1 MPTLAEESVQPAQV
15 AVDLRRTR
23 AGKANVGR
31 LKRREELLMRAASF
45 CESAVTGAAV
55 TAVLLVA
62 WLMSVILLSL
72 LTVCCRRNRGLHRE
86 NESFCLQIE
95 KLRCQ
100 MQKQED
106 ELISQQK
113 QLARQHVDEMTHLA
127 TRCITTVHRVPS
139 IVMSFKLAFGCIKR
153 YITAIG
159 KSATTVIGAVS
170 TVTKCCSDAA
180 RCIHRPIDAII
191 NSASYAT
198 SITMTRSAMANPT
211 ATIRSII
218 PATAA
223 TTPTTH
229 ITIVTSQPEVTSCD
243 VTRASTKHAA
253 RTTST
258 GETRRMARSGEMS
271 VSYVNMFYG
280 WFGARG
286 DDALNPCASCSCE
299 LPRSTNPAVT
309 GVAVTAVLL
318 VAWLMSVILLSLLTV
333 CCRRNRGLHRENEY
347 FCLRIEKLR
356 CQLQKQE
363 DELITQRKQLARQHV
378 DEMKH
383 LATRCITAVHGAP
396 NIVTSFKLAFGC
408 IKRYITAV
416 GTSATTV
423 TGAISTITKA
433 PSRLSTC
440 SDPRALEF
448 CSENA
453 RGMSIPPHTSMAP
466 HMGRERVV
474 FDESGQVPVES
485 NPQPSHVIPSSG
497 ATGVKSSQPPVTAD
511 SGVGG
516 SPAVQCIPPPQAP
529 SAPDGPAFG
538 TRSKSRRFS

>member
-1 MPTLAEESVQPAQV
+1 MLYGWFGARGDDALNPCASCSCELPRS
-15 AVDLRRTR
+15 
-23 AGKANVGR
+23 ANP
-31 LKRREELLMRAASF
+31 
-45 CESAVTGAAV
+45 AVTGAAV

-72 LTVCCRRNRGLHRE
+72 LTVYCRRNRGLHRE

-127 TRCITTVHRVPS
+127 TRCITAVHRVPS

-170 TVTKCCSDAA
+170 TVTK
-180 RCIHRPIDAII
+180 
-191 NSASYAT
+191 
-198 SITMTRSAMANPT
+198 
-211 ATIRSII
+211 
-218 PATAA
+218 
-223 TTPTTH
+223 
-229 ITIVTSQPEVTSCD
+229 
-243 VTRASTKHAA
+243 
-253 RTTST
+253 
-258 GETRRMARSGEMS
+258 
-271 VSYVNMFYG
+271 
-280 WFGARG
+280 G

-423 TGAISTITKA
+423 TGAISTITKCCMDA
-433 PSRLSTC
+433 ARCIHRPIDAIINSASSVNVQLRIKQPSAKSKMA
-440 SDPRALEF
+440 DHVRA
-448 CSENA
+448 NA
-453 RGMSIPPHTSMAP
+453 RRLMEA
-466 HMGRERVV
+466 RE
-474 FDESGQVPVES
+474 
-485 NPQPSHVIPSSG
+485 
-497 ATGVKSSQPPVTAD
+497 AAKS
-511 SGVGG
+511 
-516 SPAVQCIPPPQAP
+516 
-529 SAPDGPAFG
+529 
-538 TRSKSRRFS
+538 